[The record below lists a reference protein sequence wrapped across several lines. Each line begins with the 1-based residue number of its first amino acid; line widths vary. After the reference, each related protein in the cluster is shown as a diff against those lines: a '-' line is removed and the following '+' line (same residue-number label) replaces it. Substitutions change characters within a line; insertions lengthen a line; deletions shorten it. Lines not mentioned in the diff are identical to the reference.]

1 MNAWPEILADCERL
15 LSEMDER
22 GSSDQGLPRR
32 PSRPEAAFR
41 FKLREEAG
49 GSTVL
54 ESIVGGIPK
63 LVTSAVHTVAARL
76 SAQWLP
82 PGRREEPIGVVMR
95 RRRREDLYVFY
106 CACDASLVVYTLPE
120 EFQSKLILVPLEGDD
135 VIRQAT
141 LGENVCRIE
150 FSKLKPGSYLVAS
163 FSMVDLEAL
172 QRQALLLRKRG
183 MHTEALALH
192 EETLALEPGHFLA
205 WTRKGYVLRAMDR
218 PDEAMAAVEKAL
230 KINPEFAF
238 AWRAKGA
245 LLRDAGE
252 NQEGLNCYL
261 RSLELDSTD
270 FLCWQNKGNALMA
283 LGREAEAHE
292 AYVKANE
299 VRELYPEEKH

>member
-15 LSEMDER
+15 LSEMDEQ
-22 GSSDQGLPRR
+22 GSNDQRLPRR

-41 FKLREEAG
+41 FKLREEAD
-49 GSTVL
+49 GSTSL

-63 LVTSAVHTVAARL
+63 LVTSMVHTAAARL
-76 SAQWLP
+76 SVQWLP
-82 PGRREEPIGVVMR
+82 QGGKEAPIGVVMR
-95 RRRREDLYVFY
+95 RPRREDLYVFY

-120 EFQSKLILVPLEGDD
+120 GFQSKLILVPLEGDD

-150 FSKLKPGSYLVAS
+150 FSKLQASNYLVAS
-163 FSMVDLEAL
+163 FSMVDLDAL

-192 EETLALEPGHFLA
+192 EETLELEPKHFLA
-205 WTRKGYVLRAMDR
+205 WTRKGYALRAMDR
-218 PDEAMAAVEKAL
+218 PDEAMAAVEEAL
-230 KINPEFAF
+230 KINSKFAF

-252 NQEGLNCYL
+252 NQQGLNCYL

-283 LGREAEAHE
+283 LGREAEAQQAYAE
-292 AYVKANE
+292 ANK